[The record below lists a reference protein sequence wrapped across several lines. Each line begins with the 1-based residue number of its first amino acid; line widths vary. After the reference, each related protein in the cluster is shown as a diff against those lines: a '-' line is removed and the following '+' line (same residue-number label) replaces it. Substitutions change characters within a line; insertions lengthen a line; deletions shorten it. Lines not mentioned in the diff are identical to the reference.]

1 MKAIRVEAAGG
12 PEVMHLADV
21 PDPQP
26 REGEALVR
34 IDAAGVNFIDVYHR
48 SGAYALP
55 FPLVPGQE
63 GAGTVVAVG
72 GGVSEV
78 AVGDRVAFAPG
89 SGAYAELAS
98 VPAARLVPVPQ
109 GVSTKQAAAAMLQG
123 MTAHY
128 VATSTYALKPGDT
141 CLVHAAAGGVGL
153 LLSQI
158 AKLRGARVIGTVSTE
173 EKAALAR
180 EAGAETILYTKED
193 FAAAARRMT
202 GDAGVQVVYD
212 GVGRDTFERSLD
224 SLAVRGTM
232 VLFGQASGAVP
243 PIDPQ
248 ILNRK
253 GSLYLTRPYIGHYTR
268 TREELLARAGD
279 VLGWIAA
286 GKLKVRVF
294 RELPLSEAAEAHR
307 LLESRRTTGKL
318 LLIPGI

>member
-1 MKAIRVEAAGG
+1 MKAIRLDAAGG
-12 PEVMHLADV
+12 PEAMRLADV

-34 IDAAGVNFIDVYHR
+34 IEAAGVNFIDVYHC
-48 SGAYALP
+48 SGAYPVP
-55 FPLVPGQE
+55 FPLVPGLE

-78 AVGDRVAFAPG
+78 AVGDRVAFASGPG
-89 SGAYAELAS
+89 TYAELAS

-128 VATSTYALKPGDT
+128 LTTSTYALKPGDT

-158 AKLRGARVIGTVSTE
+158 AKLRGARVIGTASTE

-193 FAAAARRMT
+193 FAAAVRRMT

-224 SLAVRGTM
+224 SLALRGTM
-232 VLFGQASGAVP
+232 ALFGQASGAVP

-248 ILNRK
+248 ILNKK
-253 GSLYLTRPYIGHYTR
+253 GSLYLTRPTIVHYTR
-268 TREELLARAGD
+268 TREELLSRAGE

-294 RELPLSEAAEAHR
+294 REIPLAEAAEAHR